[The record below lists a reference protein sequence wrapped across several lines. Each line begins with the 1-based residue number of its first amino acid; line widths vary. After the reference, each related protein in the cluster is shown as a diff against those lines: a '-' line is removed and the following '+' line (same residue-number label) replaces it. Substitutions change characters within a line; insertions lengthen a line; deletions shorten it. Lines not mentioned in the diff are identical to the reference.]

1 MIEALIFDC
10 DGVLVDTERDGHR
23 VGFNRAFAEMGIAAE
38 WDVALYG
45 KLLQVAGGKE
55 RMRAY
60 FDEYGWPEGADT
72 AEARDELIARLH
84 KLKTEITAGLVAEG
98 GLPLRPGVA
107 RLVDEAIAAGVKL
120 GVCTTSNPKFI
131 DAVLDLFGPERKAK
145 FDFVHAGDVVAKKK
159 PAPDIYLR
167 ALETL
172 GAGPGGDLA
181 PHECMVVEDSRN
193 GLLAARG
200 AGLPTLITT
209 STYTVDE
216 DFTGAVKVVPELGDE
231 PHVNIRLA
239 DLGELAA
246 ATAA

>member
-1 MIEALIFDC
+1 MIKALIFDC

-23 VGFNRAFAEMGIAAE
+23 VGFNRAFEQMGIDAH

-45 KLLQVAGGKE
+45 KLLLVAGGKE

-60 FDEYGWPEGADT
+60 FDEFGWPAGAET
-72 AEARDELIARLH
+72 ADARDDLIVELH
-84 KLKTEITAGLVAEG
+84 KLKTQITAGLVAEG
-98 GLPLRPGVA
+98 ALPLRSGIS
-107 RLVDEAIAAGVKL
+107 RIVDEAIAANVTL
-120 GVCTTSNPKFI
+120 GVCTTSNPRFI

-145 FDFVHAGDVVAKKK
+145 FAFVHAGDVVSKKK
-159 PAPDIYLR
+159 PDPEIYEL
-167 ALETL
+167 AKQSL
-172 GAGPGGDLA
+172 GLSTHDW
-181 PHECMVVEDSRN
+181 MVVEDSRN
-193 GLLAARG
+193 GLLAALG

-216 DFTGAVKVVPELGDE
+216 DFTGAVKIVPELGDE
-231 PHVNIRLA
+231 PNVNVRLA

>member
-1 MIEALIFDC
+1 MIKALIFDC
-10 DGVLVDTERDGHR
+10 DGVLVDTERDAHR
-23 VGFNRAFAEMGIAAE
+23 VGFNLAFREMDIDAE

-45 KLLQVAGGKE
+45 RLLLVAGGKE

-60 FDEYGWPEGADT
+60 FDELGWPEGAATD
-72 AEARDELIARLH
+72 EAKDELILALH
-84 KLKTEITAGLVAEG
+84 QTKTRITSELVAV
-98 GLPLRPGVA
+98 LPVRPGIL
-107 RLVDEAIAAGVKL
+107 RILDEAIAAGVKL
-120 GVCTTSNPKFI
+120 GVCTTSNPRFI
-131 DAVLDLFGPERKAK
+131 DAVLDLFGPERKAA
-145 FDFVHAGDVVAKKK
+145 FTFVHAGDVVAKKK
-159 PAPDIYLR
+159 PAPDIYLL

-172 GAGPGGDLA
+172 GLPPGD
-181 PHECMVVEDSRN
+181 CMVIEDSRN
-193 GLLAARG
+193 GLLAATG

-231 PHVNIRLA
+231 PNVNVRLA

>member
-1 MIEALIFDC
+1 MIKALIFDC

-23 VGFNRAFAEMGIAAE
+23 VGFNRAFAQMGIDAE

-45 KLLQVAGGKE
+45 KLLLVAGGKE

-60 FDEYGWPEGADT
+60 FDEYGWPEGADS
-72 AEARDELIARLH
+72 AEARDELIVKLH

-98 GLPLRPGVA
+98 GLPLRPGIG
-107 RLVDEAIAAGVKL
+107 RIVDEAIAAGVRL

-131 DAVLDLFGPERKAK
+131 DAVLDLFGPERKAR
-145 FDFVHAGDVVAKKK
+145 FEFVHAGDVVAKKK
-159 PAPDIYLR
+159 PAPDIYLL

-172 GAGPGGDLA
+172 GLP
-181 PHECMVVEDSRN
+181 PHECMVIEDSRN

-200 AGLPTLITT
+200 AGLPTLVTT

-231 PHVNIRLA
+231 PHVNVRLA

>member
-1 MIEALIFDC
+1 MLKAIIFDC

-23 VGFNRAFAEMGIAAE
+23 VGFNRAFEQFGIAAE

-60 FDEYGWPEGADT
+60 FDEYGWPEDKV
-72 AEARDELIARLH
+72 AEFGGRDELILALH
-84 KLKTEITAGLVAEG
+84 KAKTGITAGLVGEG
-98 GLPLRPGVA
+98 ALPLRPGIS
-107 RLVDEAIAAGVKL
+107 RIVDEAIAAGVTL

-131 DAVLDLFGPERKAK
+131 DAVLDLFGPERKAR

-159 PAPDIYLR
+159 PAPDIYLL

-172 GAGPGGDLA
+172 GLP
-181 PHECMVVEDSRN
+181 PHECMVIEDSRN

-200 AGLPTLITT
+200 AGLPTLVTT
-209 STYTVDE
+209 STYTIEE
-216 DFTGAVKVVPELGDE
+216 DFTGAAKVVPELGDE
-231 PHVNIRLA
+231 PTVNVRLA

>member
-1 MIEALIFDC
+1 MIKALIFDC

-23 VGFNRAFAEMGIAAE
+23 VGFNRAFAQMGIDAE

-45 KLLQVAGGKE
+45 KLLLVAGGKE

-60 FDEYGWPEGADT
+60 FDEYGWPEGTDPP
-72 AEARDELIARLH
+72 EAKDELILKLH

-98 GLPLRPGVA
+98 GLPLRPGIS
-107 RLVDEAIAAGVKL
+107 RIVDEAIAAGVKL

-145 FDFVHAGDVVAKKK
+145 FAFVHAGDVVSKKK
-159 PAPDIYLR
+159 PDPEIYEL
-167 ALETL
+167 AKKSL
-172 GAGPGGDLA
+172 GLPV
-181 PHECMVVEDSRN
+181 HECMVIEDSRN
-193 GLLAARG
+193 GLLAALG
-200 AGLPTLITT
+200 AGLPTLVTT
-209 STYTVDE
+209 STYTVDA
-216 DFTGAVKVVPELGDE
+216 DFSGAVKVVPELGDE
-231 PHVNIRLA
+231 PNVNVRLA